1 MPYTKS
7 EIEKLDF
14 YTEFRDG
21 LRYEYLNRMSASA
34 ENNFRDE
41 NNVLYS
47 YEDIFT
53 TLGSETI
60 RVSADGIYKNYVSQ
74 QEIDNSKSVNN
85 LSYPVYNPILPV
97 DKPIDQSN
105 LANKL
110 IDRSITELSQDV
122 VSDKLPNGI
131 SNGNVLTNE
140 DPTSQDR
147 WLVQDNQKREF
158 RNIGEFYGRGKTF
171 SQLRSLEE
179 NELNSI
185 PDGEPIE

>member
-1 MPYTKS
+1 MPYTKN
-7 EIEKLDF
+7 EIENLDF
-14 YTEFRDG
+14 YTDFRDG

-41 NNVLYS
+41 NNVLNS

-74 QEIDNSKSVNN
+74 QEIDNSKSINN
-85 LSYPVYNPILPV
+85 FSYPVYNPILPV
-97 DKPIDQSN
+97 DKPINKSN

-110 IDRSITELSQDV
+110 IDRSITELSQDI

-131 SNGNVLTNE
+131 LNGDVVTNE
-140 DPTSQDR
+140 DPKSQDR
-147 WLVQDNQKREF
+147 WLVEDNQKREF
-158 RNIGEFYGRGKTF
+158 RNIGEFYGLGKSF
-171 SQLRSLEE
+171 SQLKSLSED
-179 NELNSI
+179 NLNSI

>member
-47 YEDIFT
+47 YEDIIT

-85 LSYPVYNPILPV
+85 LSYPVYNPILPK
-97 DKPIDQSN
+97 DKAIDKSN
-105 LANKL
+105 LVNKL

-147 WLVQDNQKREF
+147 WLVEDNQKREF
-158 RNIGEFYGRGKTF
+158 RNIGEFYGLGKTF
-171 SQLRSLEE
+171 SQLKSLSEDK
-179 NELNSI
+179 LNSI

>member
-47 YEDIFT
+47 YEDIIT

-85 LSYPVYNPILPV
+85 LSYPVYNPILPK
-97 DKPIDQSN
+97 DKAIDKSN
-105 LANKL
+105 LVNKL

-131 SNGNVLTNE
+131 SNGNVVTNE
-140 DPTSQDR
+140 DPLSQDR
-147 WLVQDNQKREF
+147 WLIEDGQKREF
-158 RNIGEFYGRGKTF
+158 RNVGEFYGLGKTF

>member
-1 MPYTKS
+1 
-7 EIEKLDF
+7 
-14 YTEFRDG
+14 
-21 LRYEYLNRMSASA
+21 MSASA

-41 NNVLYS
+41 NNILYS

-60 RVSADGIYKNYVSQ
+60 TVDADGIYKNFVSQ
-74 QEIDNSKSVNN
+74 EEIDNSKSINN
-85 LSYPVYNPILPV
+85 FSYPVYNPILPV

-110 IDRSITELSQDV
+110 IDRSITELSEDV
-122 VSDKLPNGI
+122 VSEDLPSGI
-131 SNGNVLTNE
+131 SNGDVITNE

-147 WLVQDNQKREF
+147 WLVEDNQKREF
-158 RNIGEFYGRGKTF
+158 RNIGEFYGLGKSF
-171 SQLRSLEE
+171 SQLTSLSEDK
-179 NELNSI
+179 LNSI

>member
-21 LRYEYLNRMSASA
+21 LRNEYLNRMSASA

-85 LSYPVYNPILPV
+85 LSYPVYNPILPA
-97 DKPIDQSN
+97 DKPIDKSN
-105 LANKL
+105 LTNKL
-110 IDRSITELSQDV
+110 IDRSITELSQDI

-131 SNGNVLTNE
+131 LNGDVVTNE
-140 DPTSQDR
+140 DPKSQDR
-147 WLVQDNQKREF
+147 WLVEDNQKREF
-158 RNIGEFYGRGKTF
+158 RNIGEFYGLGKSF
-171 SQLRSLEE
+171 SQLKSLSED
-179 NELNSI
+179 NLNSI

>member
-1 MPYTKS
+1 MPYTKN
-7 EIEKLDF
+7 EIENLDF
-14 YTEFRDG
+14 YTDFRDG
-21 LRYEYLNRMSASA
+21 LRYEYLNKMSASA
-34 ENNFRDE
+34 EINFRDE
-41 NNVLYS
+41 NNILYS

-60 RVSADGIYKNYVSQ
+60 IVDADGIYKNFVSQ
-74 QEIDNSKSVNN
+74 EEINNSKSINN
-85 LSYPVYNPILPV
+85 FSYPVYNPILPV

>member
-1 MPYTKS
+1 MKPTLILMKGLHLRYHYNALHKN

-14 YTEFRDG
+14 YTDFRDG
-21 LRYEYLNRMSASA
+21 LRYKYLNQMSASA

-41 NNVLYS
+41 NNILYS

-60 RVSADGIYKNYVSQ
+60 TVDADGIYKNFVSQ
-74 QEIDNSKSVNN
+74 EEIDNSKSINN
-85 LSYPVYNPILPV
+85 FSYPVYNPILPV

-110 IDRSITELSQDV
+110 IDRSITELSEDV
-122 VSDKLPNGI
+122 VSEDLPSGI
-131 SNGNVLTNE
+131 SNGDVITNE

-147 WLVQDNQKREF
+147 WLVEDNQKE
-158 RNIGEFYGRGKTF
+158 N
-171 SQLRSLEE
+171 LE
-179 NELNSI
+179 I
-185 PDGEPIE
+185 

>member
-21 LRYEYLNRMSASA
+21 LRNEYLNRMSASA

-60 RVSADGIYKNYVSQ
+60 IVDADGIYKNYVSQ
-74 QEIDNSKSVNN
+74 QEIDNSKSINN
-85 LSYPVYNPILPV
+85 FSYPVYNPILPV
-97 DKPIDQSN
+97 DKPINKSN

-110 IDRSITELSQDV
+110 IDRSITELSQDI

-131 SNGNVLTNE
+131 LNGDVVTNE
-140 DPTSQDR
+140 DPKSQDR
-147 WLVQDNQKREF
+147 WLVEDNQKREF
-158 RNIGEFYGRGKTF
+158 RNIGEFYGLGKSF
-171 SQLRSLEE
+171 SQLKSLSED
-179 NELNSI
+179 NLNSI

>member
-1 MPYTKS
+1 MPYTKN
-7 EIEKLDF
+7 EIENLDF
-14 YTEFRDG
+14 YTDFRDG

-34 ENNFRDE
+34 EINFRDE
-41 NNVLYS
+41 NNILYS

-60 RVSADGIYKNYVSQ
+60 IVDADGIYKNYVSQ
-74 QEIDNSKSVNN
+74 QEIDNSKSINN
-85 LSYPVYNPILPV
+85 FSYPVYNPILPV
-97 DKPIDQSN
+97 DKPINKSN

-110 IDRSITELSQDV
+110 IDRSITELSQDI

-131 SNGNVLTNE
+131 LNGDVVTNE
-140 DPTSQDR
+140 DPKSQDR
-147 WLVQDNQKREF
+147 WLVEDNQKREF

-171 SQLRSLEE
+171 SQLKSLEE

>member
-1 MPYTKS
+1 MPYTKN
-7 EIEKLDF
+7 EIENLDF
-14 YTEFRDG
+14 YTDFRDG

-74 QEIDNSKSVNN
+74 QEIDNSKSINN
-85 LSYPVYNPILPV
+85 FSYPVYNPILPV
-97 DKPIDQSN
+97 DKPINKSN

-110 IDRSITELSQDV
+110 IDRSISELAQDTV
-122 VSDKLPNGI
+122 GGSLPKNI
-131 SNGNVLTNE
+131 VNGNVVTNE
-140 DPTSQDR
+140 DPVSQDR
-147 WLVQDNQKREF
+147 WLIEDGQKREF
-158 RNIGEFYGRGKTF
+158 RNVGEFYGLGKTL
-171 SQLRSLEE
+171 SQLISLSEA
-179 NELNSI
+179 NLTSI
-185 PDGEPIE
+185 ADGEPIE

>member
-85 LSYPVYNPILPV
+85 LSYPVYNPILPK
-97 DKPIDQSN
+97 DKAIDKSN
-105 LANKL
+105 LVNKL
-110 IDRSITELSQDV
+110 IDRSITELTQDV

-147 WLVQDNQKREF
+147 WLVEDNQKREF
-158 RNIGEFYGRGKTF
+158 RNIGEFYGLGKTF
-171 SQLRSLEE
+171 SQLKSLSEDK
-179 NELNSI
+179 LNSI

>member
-60 RVSADGIYKNYVSQ
+60 RVSADGIYKNFVSQ
-74 QEIDNSKSVNN
+74 EEINNSKSINN
-85 LSYPVYNPILPV
+85 FSYPVYNPILPV

>member
-1 MPYTKS
+1 MPYTKN
-7 EIEKLDF
+7 EIENLDF
-14 YTEFRDG
+14 YTDFRDG
-21 LRYEYLNRMSASA
+21 LRYEYLNKMSASA

-147 WLVQDNQKREF
+147 WLVEDNQKREF
-158 RNIGEFYGRGKTF
+158 RNIGEFYGLGKTF
-171 SQLRSLEE
+171 SQLKSLSEDK
-179 NELNSI
+179 LNSI

>member
-1 MPYTKS
+1 MPYTKN

-21 LRYEYLNRMSASA
+21 LRNEYLNRMSASA

-74 QEIDNSKSVNN
+74 QEIDNSKSINN
-85 LSYPVYNPILPV
+85 FSYPVYNPILPV
-97 DKPIDQSN
+97 DKPINKSN

-110 IDRSITELSQDV
+110 IDRSITELSQDI

-131 SNGNVLTNE
+131 LNGDVVTNE
-140 DPTSQDR
+140 DPKSQDR
-147 WLVQDNQKREF
+147 WLVEDNQKREF
-158 RNIGEFYGRGKTF
+158 RNIGEFYGLGKSF
-171 SQLRSLEE
+171 SQLKSLSED
-179 NELNSI
+179 NLNSI

>member
-21 LRYEYLNRMSASA
+21 LRNEYLNRMSASA

-74 QEIDNSKSVNN
+74 QEIDNSKSINN
-85 LSYPVYNPILPV
+85 FSYPVYNPILPV
-97 DKPIDQSN
+97 DKPINKSN

-110 IDRSITELSQDV
+110 IDRSITELSQDI

-131 SNGNVLTNE
+131 LNGDVVTNE
-140 DPTSQDR
+140 DPKSQDR
-147 WLVQDNQKREF
+147 WLVEDNQKREF
-158 RNIGEFYGRGKTF
+158 RNIGEFYGLGKSF
-171 SQLRSLEE
+171 SQLKSLSED
-179 NELNSI
+179 NLNSI

>member
-1 MPYTKS
+1 MPYTKN
-7 EIEKLDF
+7 EIENLDF
-14 YTEFRDG
+14 YTDFRDG

-74 QEIDNSKSVNN
+74 QEIDNSKSINN
-85 LSYPVYNPILPV
+85 FSYPVYNPILPV
-97 DKPIDQSN
+97 DKPINKSN

-110 IDRSITELSQDV
+110 IDRSITELSQDI

-131 SNGNVLTNE
+131 LNGDVVTNE
-140 DPTSQDR
+140 DPKSQDR
-147 WLVQDNQKREF
+147 WLVEDNQKREF
-158 RNIGEFYGRGKTF
+158 RNIGEFYGLGKSF
-171 SQLRSLEE
+171 SQLKSLSED
-179 NELNSI
+179 NLNSI